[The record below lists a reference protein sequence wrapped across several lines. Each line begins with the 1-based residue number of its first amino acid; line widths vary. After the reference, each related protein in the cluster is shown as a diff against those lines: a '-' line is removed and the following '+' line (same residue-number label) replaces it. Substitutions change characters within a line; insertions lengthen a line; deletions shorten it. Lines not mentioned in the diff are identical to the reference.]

1 MYKQNM
7 LMKASPLHMKTKPT
21 DFAAESGKAEQE
33 ECISPAFQAAPSLL
47 AVDLEIRNV
56 MADTLIQCHAMSQLR
71 PAIQAVILLLII
83 ALYLEKFSYRPI

>member
-7 LMKASPLHMKTKPT
+7 LLKASPLHMKTKPT

-56 MADTLIQCHAMSQLR
+56 MAATMPRYVSVAPSHTSGNT
-71 PAIQAVILLLII
+71 AVDNSVI
-83 ALYLEKFSYRPI
+83 S